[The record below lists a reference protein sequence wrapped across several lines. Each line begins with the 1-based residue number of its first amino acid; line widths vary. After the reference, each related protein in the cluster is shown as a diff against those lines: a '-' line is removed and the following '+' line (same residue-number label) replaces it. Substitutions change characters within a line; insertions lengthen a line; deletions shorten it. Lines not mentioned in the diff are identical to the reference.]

1 MKAPIWELYFYKRET
16 MLRKAEN
23 RDISRIA
30 EILIFTK
37 RTTYRPIFKN
47 DNVSFNEMQVLN
59 EVERLRQP
67 NELDNLYVYDDGIV
81 KAMVKI
87 EDVEGKTKVSEFFVD
102 PFFQGNGI
110 GTKILD
116 IIIEKSKEVFL
127 YVLDKNERAIRFYEK
142 MGFKYSGEKEEFLSS
157 GFYMLKYCFVKS

>member
-1 MKAPIWELYFYKRET
+1 
-16 MLRKAEN
+16 MLRKADN

-59 EVERLRQP
+59 EIEKLSQP
-67 NELDNLYVYDDGIV
+67 SALDNIYVYDDGIV

-87 EDVEGKTKVSEFFVD
+87 EDVGEKTKVSEFFVD
-102 PFFQGNGI
+102 PFFQGEGI
-110 GTKILD
+110 GTKILNNV
-116 IIIEKSKEVFL
+116 IEKSKEVFL
-127 YVLDKNERAIRFYEK
+127 YVLDKNERAIRFYVK
-142 MGFKYSGEKEEFLSS
+142 MGFKYTGEKEEFLNS
-157 GFYMLKYCFVKS
+157 GFYMLKYFFVKS

>member
-1 MKAPIWELYFYKRET
+1 
-16 MLRKAEN
+16 MLRKAGN

-59 EVERLRQP
+59 EIEKLSQP
-67 NELDNLYVYDDGIV
+67 SALDNIYVYDDGIV

-87 EDVEGKTKVSEFFVD
+87 EDVGEKTKVSEFFVD
-102 PFFQGNGI
+102 PFFQGEGI
-110 GTKILD
+110 GTRILNNV
-116 IIIEKSKEVFL
+116 IEKSKEVFL
-127 YVLDKNERAIRFYEK
+127 YVLDKNERAIRFYVK
-142 MGFKYSGEKEEFLSS
+142 MGFKYTGEKEEFLNS
-157 GFYMLKYCFVKS
+157 GFYMLKYFFVKS

>member
-1 MKAPIWELYFYKRET
+1 
-16 MLRKAEN
+16 MLRKAGN

-59 EVERLRQP
+59 EIEKLSQP
-67 NELDNLYVYDDGIV
+67 SALDNIYVYDDGIV

-87 EDVEGKTKVSEFFVD
+87 EDVGEKTKISEFFVD
-102 PFFQGNGI
+102 PFFQGEGI
-110 GTKILD
+110 GTKILNNV
-116 IIIEKSKEVFL
+116 IEKSKEVFL
-127 YVLDKNERAIRFYEK
+127 YVLDKNERAIRFYVK
-142 MGFKYSGEKEEFLSS
+142 MGFKYTGEKEEFLNS
-157 GFYMLKYCFVKS
+157 GFYMLKYFFCKKLN

>member
-1 MKAPIWELYFYKRET
+1 
-16 MLRKAEN
+16 MLRKAGN

-59 EVERLRQP
+59 EIEKLSQP
-67 NELDNLYVYDDGIV
+67 SVLDNIYVYDDGIV

-87 EDVEGKTKVSEFFVD
+87 EDVGEKTKVSEFFVD
-102 PFFQGNGI
+102 PFFQGEGI
-110 GTKILD
+110 GTKILNNV
-116 IIIEKSKEVFL
+116 IEKSKEVFL
-127 YVLDKNERAIRFYEK
+127 YVLDKNERAIRFYVK
-142 MGFKYSGEKEEFLSS
+142 MGFKYTGEKEEFLNS
-157 GFYMLKYCFVKS
+157 GFYMLKYFFVKS

>member
-1 MKAPIWELYFYKRET
+1 
-16 MLRKAEN
+16 MLRKAGN

-59 EVERLRQP
+59 EIEKLSQP
-67 NELDNLYVYDDGIV
+67 SALDNIYVYDDGIV

-87 EDVEGKTKVSEFFVD
+87 EDVGEKTKVSEFFVD
-102 PFFQGNGI
+102 PFFQGEGI
-110 GTKILD
+110 GTKILNTV
-116 IIIEKSKEVFL
+116 IEKSKEVFL
-127 YVLDKNERAIRFYEK
+127 YVLDKNERAIRFYVK
-142 MGFKYSGEKEEFLSS
+142 MGFKYTGEKEEFLNS
-157 GFYMLKYCFVKS
+157 GFYMLKYFFVKS